1 VRYPFP
7 MTALPVTDLLLL
19 LAALT
24 AAGLVGGLVA
34 GLFGVGGGTVIVPAV
49 FYAFEVLGVGG
60 EGNLH
65 TAIGTSLLTIVATSW
80 RSLKAHRSH
89 GAVDEVVL
97 KTWTPWVA
105 AGALVG
111 AAVAGATSM
120 TGLAIVY
127 GVCLLVVAAQM
138 GLLPERVTLRPDL
151 PEGWGRRATGT
162 LIGGLSAM
170 MGIGGGSFG
179 GMMMMLCGR
188 PVHQAV
194 ATASGFGL
202 AIGAAATLGF
212 IVFGWDAGGRPP
224 LSLGYVNVPG
234 AIVMAV
240 LTTAV
245 APWGARLAHA
255 LDRAVL
261 RRAFA
266 LWLLATAGAVV
277 WKAL

>member
-1 VRYPFP
+1 
-7 MTALPVTDLLLL
+7 MTALPLNEMLLL
-19 LAALT
+19 LAALV

-89 GAVDEVVL
+89 GAVDETVL

-105 AGALVG
+105 AGALIG
-111 AAVAGATSM
+111 AAVAGVTSM
-120 TGLAIVY
+120 AGLAIVY
-127 GVCLLVVAAQM
+127 GVCLVVVAAQM

-151 PEGWGRRATGT
+151 PEGWGRRGTGT
-162 LIGGLSAM
+162 VIGGLSAM

-179 GMMMMLCGR
+179 GMMMTLCGR
-188 PVHQAV
+188 PIHQAV

-212 IVFGWDAGGRPP
+212 IAFGWDAGGRPP
-224 LSLGYVNVPG
+224 LSLGYVNAPG

-245 APWGARLAHA
+245 APWGAKLAHA
-255 LDRAVL
+255 LDRRVL
-261 RRAFA
+261 RKAFA
-266 LWLLATAGAVV
+266 LYLLVTAAVV
-277 WKAL
+277 VVKAL

>member
-1 VRYPFP
+1 
-7 MTALPVTDLLLL
+7 MTALPLNEILLL
-19 LAALT
+19 LAALM
-24 AAGLVGGLVA
+24 AAGLVGGVVA

-89 GAVDEVVL
+89 GAVDEGVL

-105 AGALVG
+105 AGALIG
-111 AAVAGATSM
+111 AAAAGVTSM
-120 TGLAIVY
+120 EGLAIVY

-138 GLLPERVTLRPDL
+138 GLLPERITLRRDL
-151 PEGWGRRATGT
+151 PTGWGRRATGT

-179 GMMMMLCGR
+179 GMMMTLCGR
-188 PVHQAV
+188 PIHQAV

-202 AIGAAATLGF
+202 AIGAVATLGF
-212 IVFGWDAGGRPP
+212 VAFGWDAGGRPP

-245 APWGARLAHA
+245 APWGAKLAHA
-255 LDRAVL
+255 LDRKVL

-266 LWLLATAGAVV
+266 VYLVVTAAAVV
-277 WKAL
+277 VKAL

>member
-1 VRYPFP
+1 
-7 MTALPVTDLLLL
+7 MTALPLPDLLLL
-19 LAALT
+19 LLALT

-80 RSLKAHRSH
+80 RSLRAHRAH
-89 GAVDEVVL
+89 GAVDEGVL

-111 AAVAGATSM
+111 AGVAGFTSM
-120 TGLAIVY
+120 QGLAIVY
-127 GVCLLVVAAQM
+127 GLCLLVVAAQM
-138 GLLPERVTLRPDL
+138 GLLPEGVRLRRDL
-151 PEGWGRRATGT
+151 PTGWGRRVTGT
-162 LIGGLSAM
+162 VIGGLSAM

-179 GMMMMLCGR
+179 GMMMSLCGR
-188 PVHQAV
+188 PIHQAV

-202 AIGAAATLGF
+202 AIGTAATLGF
-212 IVFGWDAGGRPP
+212 VVFGWDAGGRPP

-234 AIVMAV
+234 ALLMAV

-245 APWGARLAHA
+245 APWGAKLAHA

-266 LWLLATAGAVV
+266 VWLLVTAAAVV
-277 WKAL
+277 GKAV

>member
-1 VRYPFP
+1 
-7 MTALPVTDLLLL
+7 MTALPLPDLLLL
-19 LAALT
+19 LLALT

-80 RSLKAHRSH
+80 RSLRAHRAH
-89 GAVDEVVL
+89 GAVDEGVL

-111 AAVAGATSM
+111 AGVAGFTSM
-120 TGLAIVY
+120 QGLAIVY
-127 GVCLLVVAAQM
+127 GLCLLVVAAQM
-138 GLLPERVTLRPDL
+138 GLLPEGMTLRRDL
-151 PEGWGRRATGT
+151 PTGWGRRVTGT
-162 LIGGLSAM
+162 VIGGLSAM

-179 GMMMMLCGR
+179 GMMMSLCGR
-188 PVHQAV
+188 PIHQAV

-202 AIGAAATLGF
+202 AIGTAATLGF
-212 IVFGWDAGGRPP
+212 VVFGWDAGGRPP

-234 AIVMAV
+234 ALLMAV

-245 APWGARLAHA
+245 APWGAKLAHA

-266 LWLLATAGAVV
+266 VWLLVTAAAVV
-277 WKAL
+277 GKAV

>member
-1 VRYPFP
+1 
-7 MTALPVTDLLLL
+7 MTALSPPDLLLL
-19 LAALT
+19 LLALT

-49 FYAFEVLGVGG
+49 FYAFAVLGIGG

-80 RSLKAHRSH
+80 RSLRAHRAH
-89 GAVDEVVL
+89 GAVDEGVL
-97 KTWTPWVA
+97 TTWTPWVA

-111 AAVAGATSM
+111 AGVAGFTSM
-120 TGLAIVY
+120 QGLAIVY
-127 GVCLLVVAAQM
+127 GLCLLLVAAQM
-138 GLLPERVTLRPDL
+138 GLLPEGVTLRQDL
-151 PEGWGRRATGT
+151 PTGWGRRVTGT
-162 LIGGLSAM
+162 VIGGLSAM

-179 GMMMMLCGR
+179 GMMMSLCGR
-188 PVHQAV
+188 PIHQAV

-202 AIGAAATLGF
+202 AIGTAATLGF
-212 IVFGWDAGGRPP
+212 VVFGWDADGRPP

-234 AIVMAV
+234 AVLMAV

-245 APWGARLAHA
+245 APWGAKLAHA

-266 LWLLATAGAVV
+266 VWLLATAAAVV
-277 WKAL
+277 GKAL